1 LLCPCVV
8 NIAEGNQHCYLAK
21 CHYLPS
27 SEATEGMCCIMY
39 LIILLLHLP
48 EGFCKDD
55 ICCTACVYKD
65 IVIQKPFDNTRYD
78 HCINMGV
85 ILELKVLLREGD
97 WYV

>member
-1 LLCPCVV
+1 MEYCFEGIQCSSTNDCIVGILHIDNVKDNLFYPCVV

-39 LIILLLHLP
+39 LVILLLHLP

-55 ICCTACVYKD
+55 VCCTACVY
-65 IVIQKPFDNTRYD
+65 
-78 HCINMGV
+78 
-85 ILELKVLLREGD
+85 
-97 WYV
+97 